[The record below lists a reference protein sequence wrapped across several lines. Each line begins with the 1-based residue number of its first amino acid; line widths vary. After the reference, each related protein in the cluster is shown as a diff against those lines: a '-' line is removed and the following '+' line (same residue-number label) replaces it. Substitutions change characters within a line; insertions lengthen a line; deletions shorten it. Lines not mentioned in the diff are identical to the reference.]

1 MYYTPPFFYPAH
13 LQHSSC
19 KHAFSIKVQN
29 SADPDQMASF
39 TKPSDLDPHCFQ
51 NSINPGAALQAD
63 IFNFLGSFKKP
74 IEA

>member
-1 MYYTPPFFYPAH
+1 
-13 LQHSSC
+13 
-19 KHAFSIKVQN
+19 
-29 SADPDQMASF
+29 MASS